1 MMAGVI
7 FARVLLL
14 VACYWIKTHSAE
26 VVTHTFSFNVAH
38 MTGAP
43 DGFLRQMIGE
53 ELA

>member
-1 MMAGVI
+1 MAGI
-7 FARVLLL
+7 ISARVLLL
-14 VACYWIKTHSAE
+14 IACYWTMTHSTD